1 MKASRSKDSKGVVV
15 LTTPSFG
22 ELPKNFFQIFQT
34 SNHYLVKKVWWCPKK
49 PVSLSQQNLKRYDE
63 YECASMDSGDRSGL
77 VGGPQRPLLAAR
89 RMDHQTRCCN
99 HSSPFDREVGIES
112 RNYG

>member
-1 MKASRSKDSKGVVV
+1 MAGVDVV
-15 LTTPSFG
+15 FYDIAVSNVLYLLLSF
-22 ELPKNFFQIFQT
+22 LPT
-34 SNHYLVKKVWWCPKK
+34 SNLKRQIIYLVKKVWWCPKK

-89 RMDHQTRCCN
+89 CMDHQTRCCN
-99 HSSPFDREVGIES
+99 HSSPFNREIGIES